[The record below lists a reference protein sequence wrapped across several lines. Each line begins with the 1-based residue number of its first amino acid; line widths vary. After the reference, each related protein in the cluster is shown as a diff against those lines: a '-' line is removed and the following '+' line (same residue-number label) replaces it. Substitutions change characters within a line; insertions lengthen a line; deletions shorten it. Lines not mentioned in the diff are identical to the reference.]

1 MVDCV
6 VKQIRDLIQRG
17 SLGSGH
23 RLPGELVM
31 ARQFQVSRP
40 VLREALKY
48 LEAVGLLV
56 IRRGQGVFV
65 GDRNSLAACGKLV
78 HSALSLNATELIQI
92 VEFRRAVECYAV
104 RRAVRLL
111 TDEDLHDLDVLAEQI
126 DVQEL
131 SKVQKLEID
140 FQFHLKLLDRA
151 DNELIYTIMVVI
163 QEFVKASILF
173 SALEMTAGE
182 SNQGIHLAIVKALRT
197 GKPDLAERAMHR
209 HMDWVVKKLE
219 EKKRETKGSS
229 AAG

>member
-6 VKQIRDLIQRG
+6 VKQIRDLIQQG

-56 IRRGQGVFV
+56 IRRGQGIFV

-78 HSALSLNATELIQI
+78 HSALSLNSKELIQI
-92 VEFRRAVECYAV
+92 VEFRRAVECHAV
-104 RRAVRLL
+104 RRAVRRL
-111 TDEDLHDLDVLAEQI
+111 TDRDLDELDALAEQI

-131 SKVQKLEID
+131 SKVEKLEID

-151 DNELIYTIMVVI
+151 DNELIYTVMLVI

-182 SNQGIHLAIVKALRT
+182 TNQGIHLAIVKALRT
-197 GKPDLAERAMHR
+197 GKQDLAEKAMHR

-219 EKKRETKGSS
+219 QKKKENKGSH